1 MRNNFI
7 GRILDM
13 ATENSSEIFGTRVFR
28 ARFDI
33 IQSTQAVMRKN
44 GLPHYRVPNSS
55 KIIYKEAEV
64 LAWLTSQ
71 KGASIDA

>member
-1 MRNNFI
+1 
-7 GRILDM
+7 M
-13 ATENSSEIFGTRVFR
+13 ATQNSPKIFGTRVFKEK
-28 ARFDI
+28 FTI

-44 GLPHYRVPNSS
+44 GLPHYRVPGST
-55 KIIYKEAEV
+55 KILYKEEEV

>member
-1 MRNNFI
+1 
-7 GRILDM
+7 M
-13 ATENSSEIFGTRVFR
+13 ATVNSPVIFGTRGFR

-44 GLPHYRVPNSS
+44 GLPHYRVPNSK
-55 KIIYKEAEV
+55 KIIYKEEEV

-71 KGASIDA
+71 KGTSTDA